1 MSSVKSKRISEAL
14 MLKNPEKEISQP
26 MLNIKLNINTERG
39 VSLRRYKQNMQKF
52 KEPFKTCHCM
62 RRYGIEQTSC

>member
-26 MLNIKLNINTERG
+26 MLNIKLNIKYWKG
-39 VSLRRYKQNMQKF
+39 S
-52 KEPFKTCHCM
+52 
-62 RRYGIEQTSC
+62 